1 MDGLWSWRRVRT
13 SVVVAVVGGVVLTGC
28 SSPSQ
33 GSGSSLMGGP
43 GSDTSSGGSG
53 GGGGMGG
60 GGSGGGGMG
69 GGGYQSSAASCSS
82 RPTSLP
88 GSTVTVTLGDM
99 GMSTVMG
106 GTAPAGAQMMLQA
119 TPANVPA
126 GQVSFVV
133 DNKGW
138 RTHELII
145 LPLNVGAGAGQRT
158 VGADGKVTEDG
169 ALGEASTSCGV
180 GAGDGISSGSASWV
194 SVTMP
199 AGHYEMV
206 CNLANHYSDGMHQ
219 ELDVS

>member
-1 MDGLWSWRRVRT
+1 M
-13 SVVVAVVGGVVLTGC
+13 
-28 SSPSQ
+28 
-33 GSGSSLMGGP
+33 MGGT
-43 GSDTSSGGSG
+43 GSDTGSSDTGSG
-53 GGGGMGG
+53 GT
-60 GGSGGGGMG
+60 GSGGTGS
-69 GGGYQSSAASCSS
+69 GGYQYSARSCAS

-99 GMSTVMG
+99 GMNTMMG

-119 TPANVPA
+119 TPVSVPA

-133 DNKGW
+133 DNRGW

-145 LPLNVGAGAGQRT
+145 LPSNAGAGAGQRT

-180 GAGDGISSGSASWV
+180 GAGDGITSGSASWV
-194 SVTMP
+194 SVTLP

-219 ELDVS
+219 ELDVT

>member
-1 MDGLWSWRRVRT
+1 MDGPWSWHRVRA
-13 SVVVAVVGGVVLTGC
+13 SVLVAVVGGVVLAGC
-28 SSPSQ
+28 SSPPQ
-33 GSGSSLMGGP
+33 HSGGPMMGGTV
-43 GSDTSSGGSG
+43 GGTGGS
-53 GGGGMGG
+53 
-60 GGSGGGGMG
+60 GMG

-99 GMSTVMG
+99 GMSTTMG

-119 TPANVPA
+119 SPVSVPA

-138 RTHELII
+138 RTHELVI
-145 LPLNVGAGAGQRT
+145 LPLNAGAGAGQRT

-169 ALGEASTSCGV
+169 ALGEASTSCGA
-180 GAGDGISSGSASWV
+180 GAGDGITSGSASWV
-194 SVTMP
+194 SATLP

-219 ELDVS
+219 ELDVT

>member
-33 GSGSSLMGGP
+33 GSGSSLMGGA
-43 GSDTSSGGSG
+43 GSDTGSGGS

-99 GMSTVMG
+99 GMSTTMG

-119 TPANVPA
+119 TPVRVPA

-145 LPLNVGAGAGQRT
+145 LPLDAGAGAGQRT
-158 VGADGKVTEDG
+158 VGSDGKVTEDG
-169 ALGEASTSCGV
+169 AVGEASTSCGN

-194 SVTMP
+194 SITLP